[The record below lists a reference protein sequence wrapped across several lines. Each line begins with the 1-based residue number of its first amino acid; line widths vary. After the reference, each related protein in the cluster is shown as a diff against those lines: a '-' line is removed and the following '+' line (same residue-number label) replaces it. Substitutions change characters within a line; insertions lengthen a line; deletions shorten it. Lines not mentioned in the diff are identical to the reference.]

1 MKQYQHCL
9 EKYAA
14 LDNCED
20 LSPPMLDYLRDR
32 WRTLYF
38 EATDIRLH
46 EVAIL
51 QPLLEVNSE
60 TGDYAVNELIH
71 QVRGGLRNGLSS
83 SGSGES
89 SDGSLSDG
97 SGGVVSAVESGG
109 WVAG

>member
-14 LDNCED
+14 LDSCDD
-20 LSPPMLDYLRDR
+20 LSPPMLEYLRDR

-38 EATDIRLH
+38 EATDIRLN

-71 QVRGGLRNGLSS
+71 QVRGALRNGSLPPLSS
-83 SGSGES
+83 GGSDDSSFDASG
-89 SDGSLSDG
+89 D
-97 SGGVVSAVESGG
+97 VVSVGSS
-109 WVAG
+109 AG